1 MGKLRPQCVGTHG
14 CKRFTTIPALVSGIG
29 CSLLG
34 VSCYFNFRSVLKV
47 FQSFPIGKQQQ
58 QRPPRSDQAALTT
71 HSSEFLVLKQQLE
84 NSEQRVQALIDS
96 NDDMRSEIS
105 RLSSMVN
112 KVRCCFENPNNKN
125 SILNLKLKSL
135 IMFGFAR

>member
-1 MGKLRPQCVGTHG
+1 M
-14 CKRFTTIPALVSGIG
+14 
-29 CSLLG
+29 
-34 VSCYFNFRSVLKV
+34 
-47 FQSFPIGKQQQ
+47 
-58 QRPPRSDQAALTT
+58 
-71 HSSEFLVLKQQLE
+71 LKQQLE

-125 SILNLKLKSL
+125 SILKANFSKKPAKKIFSLLGGKIQFSFRKLKLYKKGLLL
-135 IMFGFAR
+135 ILINCLTI

>member
-47 FQSFPIGKQQQ
+47 FQSFPIGKQ

-125 SILNLKLKSL
+125 SILSL